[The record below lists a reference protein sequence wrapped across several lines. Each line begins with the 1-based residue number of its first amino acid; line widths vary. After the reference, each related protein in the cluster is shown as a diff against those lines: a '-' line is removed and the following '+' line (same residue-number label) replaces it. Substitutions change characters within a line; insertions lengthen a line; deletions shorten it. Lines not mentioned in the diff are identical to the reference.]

1 MAGRKQQRTLDDV
14 AYNEALVAWLEQPRV
29 SHVVFETGLSRSQVK
44 QLVDEGIPELD
55 CAPLPPAG
63 QSRKS
68 SKKSKPVQASLPTD
82 HDTAAQHHLAREAA
96 SQQITAMKQRLALL
110 AGDGS
115 SISQAAS
122 IAEAREELDKTS
134 QQLDLAEKRLDN
146 EAKRI
151 ANVEERTIAAGNIE
165 QAATEAAIA
174 RSAMRN
180 VMNIGAALEMLT
192 EKLLEA
198 VADGKCTIPE
208 TLDAK
213 TISTLATS
221 IDKLTTATERAI
233 KIDKGR
239 SGESE
244 DNLGLQIGI
253 LLNACTPA
261 EIQQTIDNKGE
272 LPERIRN
279 TINAT
284 VVDMKDV

>member
-1 MAGRKQQRTLDDV
+1 MAGSKQKKPLDDV
-14 AYNEALVAWLEQPRV
+14 AYNEALVAWLAKPSV
-29 SHVVFETGLSRSQVK
+29 SHVVFETGLSRVQVK
-44 QLVDEGIPELD
+44 QLVESGIPEIG

-63 QSRKS
+63 KSRKS
-68 SKKSKPVQASLPTD
+68 PRKSKPVKAPLPTD
-82 HDTAAQHHLAREAA
+82 HDTAAQHYLARTAA
-96 SQQITAMKQRLALL
+96 SQQITEMKQRLALL
-110 AGDGS
+110 EDDGTAVA
-115 SISQAAS
+115 QAAG
-122 IAEAREELDKTS
+122 IAEAREELAQTS
-134 QQLDLAEKRLDN
+134 KQLDIAEKRLGN

-151 ANVEERTIAAGNIE
+151 ANVEERVIAADNIE
-165 QAATEAAIA
+165 QAATEAALA

-180 VMNIGAALEMLT
+180 VMNIGAALEHLT

-198 VADGKCTIPE
+198 VAEGKCTIPE
-208 TLDAK
+208 ELDAK
-213 TISTLATS
+213 TISTLATA

-253 LLNACTPA
+253 LLNACTPI
-261 EIQQTIDNKGE
+261 EIQQVIDNHGE
-272 LPERIRN
+272 LPERIRH